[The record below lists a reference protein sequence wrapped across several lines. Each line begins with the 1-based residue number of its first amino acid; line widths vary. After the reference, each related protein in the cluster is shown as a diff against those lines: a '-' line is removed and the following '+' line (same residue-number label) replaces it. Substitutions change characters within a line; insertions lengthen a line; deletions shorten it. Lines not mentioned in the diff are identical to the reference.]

1 MLGQFVITL
10 REGFE
15 AGLIIGIMIA
25 YLIRTNRNNL
35 VKFVFSGSYLAI
47 ILGIIIGAFIF
58 LIYGTLS
65 RSFQLLFEAL
75 AAYLAV
81 AVLTTVILWM
91 ITKGKTIKKEIES
104 KIEISITKGT
114 MFALASFAF
123 VVVFREALETVLFL
137 TPFIL
142 IAFQD
147 TLIGTIL
154 GILFALFL
162 SYGIFK
168 LGMKINIRRF
178 FYFTSIIIILLAG
191 GLAGYGTHELI
202 EYLEDSNVQLGFWAE
217 KAYDLKISKDDLLH
231 HKNVIG
237 SIFAVMFGYSV
248 SMEWLRL
255 IVHLTYLSI
264 FIPVTIVVYRR
275 A

>member
-1 MLGQFVITL
+1 
-10 REGFE
+10 
-15 AGLIIGIMIA
+15 
-25 YLIRTNRNNL
+25 
-35 VKFVFSGSYLAI
+35 
-47 ILGIIIGAFIF
+47 
-58 LIYGTLS
+58 
-65 RSFQLLFEAL
+65 
-75 AAYLAV
+75 
-81 AVLTTVILWM
+81 
-91 ITKGKTIKKEIES
+91 
-104 KIEISITKGT
+104 

-217 KAYDLKISKDDLLH
+217 KAYDLKISKDALLH

-264 FIPVTIVVYRR
+264 FIPVTIIMYRR

>member
-47 ILGIIIGAFIF
+47 ILGIIIGAAVF

-91 ITKGKTIKKEIES
+91 ITKGKTIKKEIEN

>member
-25 YLIRTNRNNL
+25 YLIRTNRSNL

-65 RSFQLLFEAL
+65 RSFQLLFEVL

-114 MFALASFAF
+114 MLALASFAF

-137 TPFIL
+137 TPFII

-264 FIPVTIVVYRR
+264 FIPVTIIMYRR

>member
-123 VVVFREALETVLFL
+123 VIVFREALETVLFL

-178 FYFTSIIIILLAG
+178 FYLTSIIIILLAG

-264 FIPVTIVVYRR
+264 FIPVTIIVYRR

>member
-35 VKFVFSGSYLAI
+35 VKYVFLGSYLAI

-264 FIPVTIVVYRR
+264 FIPVTIIMYRR

>member
-35 VKFVFSGSYLAI
+35 VKYVFLGSYLAI
-47 ILGIIIGAFIF
+47 ILGIIIGAFVF

-91 ITKGKTIKKEIES
+91 ITKGKTIKKEIER
-104 KIEISITKGT
+104 KVEISITKGT
-114 MFALASFAF
+114 MLALASFAF
-123 VVVFREALETVLFL
+123 VIVFREALETVLFL
-137 TPFIL
+137 TPFII

-147 TLIGTIL
+147 TIIGTIL

-264 FIPVTIVVYRR
+264 FIPVTIIMYRR

>member
-264 FIPVTIVVYRR
+264 FIPVTIIMYRR

>member
-35 VKFVFSGSYLAI
+35 VKYVFSGSYLAI
-47 ILGIIIGAFIF
+47 ILGIIIGAFVF

-65 RSFQLLFEAL
+65 RSFQLLFEVL

-91 ITKGKTIKKEIES
+91 ITKGKTIKKEIER
-104 KIEISITKGT
+104 KVEISITKGT
-114 MFALASFAF
+114 MLALASFAF

-264 FIPVTIVVYRR
+264 FIPVTIIVYRR

>member
-35 VKFVFSGSYLAI
+35 VKFVLSGSYLAI
-47 ILGIIIGAFIF
+47 ILGIIIGAAVF

-147 TLIGTIL
+147 TIIGTIL

>member
-35 VKFVFSGSYLAI
+35 VKFVLSGSYLAI
-47 ILGIIIGAFIF
+47 ILGIIIGAAVF
-58 LIYGTLS
+58 LFYGTLS

>member
-217 KAYDLKISKDDLLH
+217 KAYDLKISKDALLH

-264 FIPVTIVVYRR
+264 FIPVTIIMYRR

>member
-35 VKFVFSGSYLAI
+35 VKFVLSGSYLAI

-65 RSFQLLFEAL
+65 HSFQLLFEAL

-91 ITKGKTIKKEIES
+91 ITKGKTIKKEIER
-104 KIEISITKGT
+104 KVEISITKGT
-114 MFALASFAF
+114 MLALASFAF
-123 VVVFREALETVLFL
+123 IVVFREALETVLFL
-137 TPFIL
+137 TPFII

-147 TLIGTIL
+147 TVIGSIL

-202 EYLEDSNVQLGFWAE
+202 ENLEDSNVQLGFWAE

-264 FIPVTIVVYRR
+264 FIPVTIIMYRR

>member
-35 VKFVFSGSYLAI
+35 VKYVFSGSYLAI
-47 ILGIIIGAFIF
+47 ILGIIIGAFVF

-147 TLIGTIL
+147 TIIGTIL

>member
-35 VKFVFSGSYLAI
+35 VKYVFSGSYLAI
-47 ILGIIIGAFIF
+47 ILGIIIGAFVF

-65 RSFQLLFEAL
+65 RSFQLLFEVL

-91 ITKGKTIKKEIES
+91 ITKGKTIKKEIER
-104 KIEISITKGT
+104 KVEISITKGT
-114 MFALASFAF
+114 MLALASFAF

-147 TLIGTIL
+147 TIIGTIL

-264 FIPVTIVVYRR
+264 FIPVTIIMYRR

>member
-47 ILGIIIGAFIF
+47 ILGIIIGAAVF

-264 FIPVTIVVYRR
+264 FIPVSIIMYRR

>member
-47 ILGIIIGAFIF
+47 ILGIIIGAAVF

-137 TPFIL
+137 TPFII

-147 TLIGTIL
+147 TIIGTIL

-264 FIPVTIVVYRR
+264 FIPVTIIMYRR

>member
-1 MLGQFVITL
+1 MFGQFVITL

-47 ILGIIIGAFIF
+47 ILGIIIGAAVF

-264 FIPVTIVVYRR
+264 FIPVTIIVYRR

>member
-35 VKFVFSGSYLAI
+35 VKYVFSGSYLAI
-47 ILGIIIGAFIF
+47 ILGIIIGAFVF
-58 LIYGTLS
+58 LIYGALS

-147 TLIGTIL
+147 TIIGTIL

>member
-35 VKFVFSGSYLAI
+35 VKYVFLGSYLAI
-47 ILGIIIGAFIF
+47 ILGIIIGAFVF

-91 ITKGKTIKKEIES
+91 ITKGKTIKKEIER
-104 KIEISITKGT
+104 KVEISITKGT
-114 MFALASFAF
+114 MLALASFAF

-264 FIPVTIVVYRR
+264 FIPVTIIVYRR

>member
-47 ILGIIIGAFIF
+47 ILGIIIGAAVF

>member
-1 MLGQFVITL
+1 L

-35 VKFVFSGSYLAI
+35 VKYVFLGSYLAI
-47 ILGIIIGAFIF
+47 ILGIIIGAFVF

-91 ITKGKTIKKEIES
+91 ITKGKTIKKEIER

-114 MFALASFAF
+114 MLTLASFAF
-123 VVVFREALETVLFL
+123 VIVFREALETVLFL
-137 TPFIL
+137 TPFII

-147 TLIGTIL
+147 TIIGTIL

-264 FIPVTIVVYRR
+264 FIPVTIIMYRR

>member
-47 ILGIIIGAFIF
+47 ILGIIIGAAVF

-75 AAYLAV
+75 ATYLAV

>member
-35 VKFVFSGSYLAI
+35 VKFVLSGSYLAI
-47 ILGIIIGAFIF
+47 ILGIIIGAAVF

-91 ITKGKTIKKEIES
+91 ITKGKTIKKEIER
-104 KIEISITKGT
+104 KVEISITKGT
-114 MFALASFAF
+114 MLTLASFAF

-137 TPFIL
+137 TPFII

-147 TLIGTIL
+147 TIIGTIL

-217 KAYDLKISKDDLLH
+217 KAYDLKISEDDLLH

-264 FIPVTIVVYRR
+264 FIPVTIIVYRR

>member
-47 ILGIIIGAFIF
+47 ILGIIIGAFVF

-91 ITKGKTIKKEIES
+91 ITKGKTIKKEIER

-137 TPFIL
+137 TPFII

-147 TLIGTIL
+147 TIIGTIL

-264 FIPVTIVVYRR
+264 FIPVTIIMYRR

>member
-25 YLIRTNRNNL
+25 YLIRTNRSNL

-47 ILGIIIGAFIF
+47 ILGIIIGAFVF

-91 ITKGKTIKKEIES
+91 ITKGKTIKKEIER
-104 KIEISITKGT
+104 KVEISITKGT
-114 MFALASFAF
+114 MLALASFAF
-123 VVVFREALETVLFL
+123 VIVFREALETVLFL

-178 FYFTSIIIILLAG
+178 FYLTSIIIILLAG

-264 FIPVTIVVYRR
+264 FIPVTIIVYRR

>member
-47 ILGIIIGAFIF
+47 ILGIIIGAFVF

-65 RSFQLLFEAL
+65 RSFQLLFEVL

-91 ITKGKTIKKEIES
+91 ITKGKTIKKEIER
-104 KIEISITKGT
+104 KVEISITKGT

-237 SIFAVMFGYSV
+237 SIFAVMFGFSV

-264 FIPVTIVVYRR
+264 FIPVTIIVYRR

>member
-1 MLGQFVITL
+1 
-10 REGFE
+10 
-15 AGLIIGIMIA
+15 
-25 YLIRTNRNNL
+25 
-35 VKFVFSGSYLAI
+35 
-47 ILGIIIGAFIF
+47 
-58 LIYGTLS
+58 
-65 RSFQLLFEAL
+65 
-75 AAYLAV
+75 
-81 AVLTTVILWM
+81 
-91 ITKGKTIKKEIES
+91 
-104 KIEISITKGT
+104 

>member
-35 VKFVFSGSYLAI
+35 VKYVFSGSYLAI
-47 ILGIIIGAFIF
+47 ILGIIIGAFVF

-65 RSFQLLFEAL
+65 RSFQLLFEVL

-91 ITKGKTIKKEIES
+91 ITKGKTIKKEIER
-104 KIEISITKGT
+104 KVEISITKGT
-114 MFALASFAF
+114 MLALASFAF

-264 FIPVTIVVYRR
+264 FIPVTIIMYRR

>member
-35 VKFVFSGSYLAI
+35 VKYVFSGSYLAI
-47 ILGIIIGAFIF
+47 ILGIIIGAFVF

-65 RSFQLLFEAL
+65 RSSQLLFEAL

-114 MFALASFAF
+114 MFALAFFAF

-137 TPFIL
+137 TPFII

-147 TLIGTIL
+147 TIIGTIL

-264 FIPVTIVVYRR
+264 FIPVTIIMYRK

>member
-35 VKFVFSGSYLAI
+35 VKYVFLGSYLAI
-47 ILGIIIGAFIF
+47 ILGIIIGAFVF

-65 RSFQLLFEAL
+65 RSFQLLFEVL

-91 ITKGKTIKKEIES
+91 ITKGKTIKKEIER
-104 KIEISITKGT
+104 KVEISITKGT
-114 MFALASFAF
+114 MLALASFAF

-264 FIPVTIVVYRR
+264 FIPVTIIVYRR

>member
-35 VKFVFSGSYLAI
+35 VKFVLSGSYLAI
-47 ILGIIIGAFIF
+47 ILGIIIGAAVF

-147 TLIGTIL
+147 TIIGTIL

-264 FIPVTIVVYRR
+264 FIPVTIIMYRR

>member
-35 VKFVFSGSYLAI
+35 VKYVFSGSYLAI
-47 ILGIIIGAFIF
+47 ILGIIIGAFVF

-147 TLIGTIL
+147 TIIGTIL

-264 FIPVTIVVYRR
+264 FIPVTIIMYRR

>member
-35 VKFVFSGSYLAI
+35 VKYVFLGSYLAI
-47 ILGIIIGAFIF
+47 ILGIIIGAFVF

-264 FIPVTIVVYRR
+264 FIPVTIIMYRR